1 MEMDEGIWNRLTRLV
16 VLLLFVAALVG
27 VGLCYAPLIQQ
38 NERKRK
44 RILQLDAE
52 IQREEATGR
61 CLKGS
66 IESLNRDPRTIER
79 LVRERLGYAKPG
91 ETVVRFEAVSTNSV
105 AR

>member
-1 MEMDEGIWNRLTRLV
+1 MEMDVGIWNRLTRLV
-16 VLLLFVAALVG
+16 VLLLLAAALVG

-52 IQREEATGR
+52 IQREEATAR
-61 CLKGS
+61 HLKGG
-66 IESLNRDPRTIER
+66 IDALNRDPKTIER

-91 ETVVRFEAVSTNSV
+91 ETVIRFEAVSTNQTT
-105 AR
+105 R